1 MRGPYTTGKRA
12 GRGTPSKG
20 VNGRAAHSFRKGSHP
35 FGTRWRGIPQAALD
49 PDQIGRGADGAHIK
63 GGHAVRLRLHVAPSI
78 HSRSRQN
85 SRAHDSAN
93 GEMTMKKVLLATAAL
108 IALPVMAQAQSQP
121 NPGFYIGGEGGLN
134 WMFNTTANVPGFGG
148 AVNIY
153 PATGWAAGGM
163 VGYDFVGPR
172 VELEGIYRQN
182 QATLQAAP
190 IGFQQFTAGAN
201 INDTAIMANIM
212 YDFRMG
218 WPIIPYVGAG
228 AGIAFVNASALGGS
242 TSSTQFA
249 YQGIIGVGYEIDQ
262 NWRINIDGR
271 YFGTTNP
278 TINNPFIGGV
288 TYNNNNISLMASIQF
303 KFGAAA
309 PPPPPPPPPVVTP
322 PSFMVFFDWDRSN
335 LSQQALTTIQQA
347 ANAFKA
353 KGSARITA
361 TGHTDTTGPESYNM
375 ALSLRRANAVKDA
388 LVRDGVP
395 AQAITVI
402 GKGEKGLLVQTG
414 DNVREPQ
421 NRRVEIVIQ

>member
-1 MRGPYTTGKRA
+1 
-12 GRGTPSKG
+12 
-20 VNGRAAHSFRKGSHP
+20 
-35 FGTRWRGIPQAALD
+35 
-49 PDQIGRGADGAHIK
+49 
-63 GGHAVRLRLHVAPSI
+63 
-78 HSRSRQN
+78 
-85 SRAHDSAN
+85 
-93 GEMTMKKVLLATAAL
+93 MKKLLLATTAAL

-121 NPGFYIGGEGGLN
+121 NPGIYIGGEGGLN

-153 PATGWAAGGM
+153 PAMGWAAGGM
-163 VGYDFVGPR
+163 IGYDFVGPR
-172 VELEGIYRQN
+172 VELEGIFRQN

-190 IGFQQFTAGAN
+190 AGFQQFTAGAN
-201 INDTAIMANIM
+201 INQTAIMANVM

-218 WPIIPYVGAG
+218 WPIVPYVGAG

-262 NWRINIDGR
+262 NWRFNIDGR

-288 TYNNNNISLMASIQF
+288 TYNNNNITLMASLQY
-303 KFGAAA
+303 KFGQPSMA
-309 PPPPPPPPPVVTP
+309 PPPPPPPVRRTAVLHGVLRLGSLEPVAAGADHDP
-322 PSFMVFFDWDRSN
+322 AGGQRLQDQGQRPHHGDRPH
-335 LSQQALTTIQQA
+335 
-347 ANAFKA
+347 
-353 KGSARITA
+353 R
-361 TGHTDTTGPESYNM
+361 HVGPESYNM

-395 AQAITVI
+395 AQAISVV
-402 GKGEKGLLVQTG
+402 GKGETGLLVQTG